1 MEKTTAKNEMTFA
14 GESILLDALVY
25 SVATSPNA
33 KAADTRISE
42 FYPQY
47 NTENKFEFLRE
58 NFNFQI
64 ACGSEGTETE
74 SIAKYYN
81 LAIQFI
87 LSEARDFGVEAI
99 IKKKAEGS

>member
-1 MEKTTAKNEMTFA
+1 MEKLVSENETTLAAKA
-14 GESILLDALVY
+14 LLLDALVY

-42 FYPQY
+42 FYPEY
-47 NTENKFEFLRE
+47 KTEDKFEFLKE

-64 ACGSEGTETE
+64 ACGSEGTE
-74 SIAKYYN
+74 SIHKYYS

-87 LSEARDFGVEAI
+87 LSEARDFGVKSI
-99 IKKKAEGS
+99 IKTKNKTEGS